1 MGRWNVYGEYSSGD
15 FMRLL
20 IRDIRGDEKGV
31 ASTVGT
37 IMALLVFLTFLS
49 LIVNQYVPVWM
60 KDSEASH
67 MNGALGQFGGL
78 KGAIDLQILAAQA
91 AKITGTHYIPVTSS
105 SAVSLGVDGVPIFAA
120 STLGTLQSYPDAG
133 SFTVQFSYIPNKAVP
148 SQVATVKE
156 QSNGS
161 IELDVANRYYVPQK
175 IAYENGAVIRYQSDG
190 QVIRAQPT
198 FSVLKTNNTL
208 DVSFGLVSLY
218 GAGSVSGTSTEVVN
232 TQVFAFDRQ
241 DYQGFPANAV
251 IWVNHT
257 SRYGLSWY
265 RFLNQT
271 LASALVLGGT
281 FTQTPLDISYTA
293 KIGLIVI
300 YKVSA
305 SYNPALR
312 TYTMRLEIHNN
323 PGLLALSVFRLLHAQ
338 VQVGVGDTTSNVQ
351 F

>member
-1 MGRWNVYGEYSSGD
+1 
-15 FMRLL
+15 MRLL

-67 MNGALGQFGGL
+67 MNGALGQFGGI
-78 KGAIDLQILAAQA
+78 KGAIDLQILSAQA
-91 AKITGTHYIPVTSS
+91 AKISGTHYIPVTSS

-133 SFTVQFSYIPNKAVP
+133 PFTVTFDYLIRGVSTRVQ
-148 SQVATVKE
+148 E

-161 IELDVANRYYVPQK
+161 VELDVANRYYVPQK

-232 TQVFAFDRQ
+232 TQVFA
-241 DYQGFPANAV
+241 
-251 IWVNHT
+251 
-257 SRYGLSWY
+257 S
-265 RFLNQT
+265 
-271 LASALVLGGT
+271 
-281 FTQTPLDISYTA
+281 TA
-293 KIGLIVI
+293 RITKD
-300 YKVSA
+300 S
-305 SYNPALR
+305 PPTR
-312 TYTMRLEIHNN
+312 
-323 PGLLALSVFRLLHAQ
+323 
-338 VQVGVGDTTSNVQ
+338 
-351 F
+351 